1 MIRRYAYLGNT
12 RITMEQFEQIRA
24 HILAGER
31 MAAIQL
37 IRTYTS
43 LSLKEAVHIVD
54 HFHTIDF
61 RCPQTSQCE
70 SYEYPDPPKPEPEDH
85 SHDDRQ
91 EKAQHIV
98 MTVLKGLSMVLF
110 FGVYLIIYVVAGL
123 ANPKRRRRR

>member
-12 RITMEQFEQIRA
+12 RITMERFEQIRA

-43 LSLKEAVHIVD
+43 LSLKEAVQIAD
-54 HFHTIDF
+54 NFHTIDF
-61 RCPQTSQCE
+61 RHPQTGQ
-70 SYEYPDPPKPEPEDH
+70 YENCGYPDPAEPEDH
-85 SHDDRQ
+85 SHDDSQ

-98 MTVLKGLSMVLF
+98 MTVLKGLSMILF
-110 FGVYLIIYVVAGL
+110 FGVYLIIWVVSGL
-123 ANPKRRRRR
+123 ANPKRRRRK